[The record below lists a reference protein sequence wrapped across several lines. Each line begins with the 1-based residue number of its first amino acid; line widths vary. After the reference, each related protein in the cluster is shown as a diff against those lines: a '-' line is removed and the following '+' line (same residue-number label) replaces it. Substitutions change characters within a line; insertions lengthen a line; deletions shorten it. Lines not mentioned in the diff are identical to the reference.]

1 MIAENTS
8 PPPPREGGV
17 RTIEDLHGPC
27 GRLDALLNESRLG
40 TPPPAVVLLCHPHPL
55 FGGTM
60 HNKVVYH
67 AMKSFTELGLPV
79 LRFNFRGAGRSE
91 GVHDHGIGEQEDAR
105 AALDWLHT
113 RYALPVIGAG
123 FSFGANMV
131 LRAGCSDERVAGL
144 VSLGTPVE
152 AASRRYS
159 YEFLAGCTKPKL
171 FLSGSADEFGSVPAV
186 EAILS
191 AVPEPKQLVWIT
203 NADHFFVGKLDLM
216 QHALRAW
223 LQAHFVPLQDP
234 AAVHLK
240 VAE

>member
-1 MIAENTS
+1 MTS
-8 PPPPREGGV
+8 EDTSLMPPREGGV
-17 RTIEDLHGPC
+17 RTVEDLYGPA
-27 GRLDALLNESRLG
+27 GRLDALLNESRLS

-55 FGGTM
+55 FGGTL

-91 GVHDHGIGEQEDAR
+91 GVHDHGIGEQDDAR
-105 AALDWLHT
+105 AALDWLHA

-131 LRAGCSDERVAGL
+131 LRIGCNDDRVTGL

-159 YEFLAGCTKPKL
+159 YEFLAGCNKPKL
-171 FLSGSADEFGSVPAV
+171 FLSGSADAFGPVPAV
-186 EAILS
+186 EAIVD
-191 AVPEPKQLVWIT
+191 AVPEPKQLIWIT
-203 NADHFFVGKLDLM
+203 DADHFFAGKLDWM
-216 QHALRAW
+216 QRALRAW
-223 LQAHFVPLQDP
+223 LEVHFVPLQHP
-234 AAVHLK
+234 AAREE
-240 VAE
+240 AAR